1 MPISL
6 HCLDILR
13 VDSYV
18 LYKETSFN
26 HSDVDNDPIGTHKQ
40 FLIEFVNSL
49 IHRGNAETKFAP
61 VVTQGVKQRNDQT
74 ITTIHK
80 RTAGKLVMS
89 RNNLSLLIFD
99 EQRYS
104 PGTHQLVVA
113 KKQSK
118 CEYCQYLVLV
128 ST

>member
-1 MPISL
+1 M
-6 HCLDILR
+6 
-13 VDSYV
+13 
-18 LYKETSFN
+18 
-26 HSDVDNDPIGTHKQ
+26 
-40 FLIEFVNSL
+40 IEFVNSL